1 MRAGGAG
8 APEPGRR
15 RRRDGIAAALW
26 GFAEAT
32 LFFLV
37 PDVLLTAVALR
48 DRGGALRACLWAAA
62 GALAGGAAMWSWGA
76 AAPDAAFAVLAGVP
90 AVSTEMLARVRAELL
105 AGGWLAVVLGPTS
118 GTPYKL
124 YAATAGALGMPLA
137 GLLAV
142 TVPARLL
149 RFVALTL
156 LAGAAARGPLRGWSP
171 RGRLALHLGCWT
183 AFYGAYFAMMEW

>member
-1 MRAGGAG
+1 MRAGDGVVAG
-8 APEPGRR
+8 
-15 RRRDGIAAALW
+15 LW

-37 PDVLLTAVALR
+37 PDVQLTAVALR
-48 DRGGALRACLWAAA
+48 DLRGALRACLWAAA
-62 GALAGGAAMWSWGA
+62 GAVTGGAVMWSWGA
-76 AAPDAAFAVLAGVP
+76 WAPAAAFAALEAVP
-90 AVSTEMLARVRAELL
+90 AVSPEMLARVRGELL
-105 AGGWLAVVLGPTS
+105 AGGWLAVVLGPSS

-124 YAATAGALGMPLA
+124 YAATAGALGMSLP

-156 LAGAAARGPLRGWSP
+156 VAAGVARGPLAGWPP
-171 RGRLALHLGCWT
+171 RRRLALHAACW
-183 AFYGAYFAMMEW
+183 AVFYAAYFAWMEW